1 MLETVESMYM
11 KNLNLFSGNSIPTW
25 FARFIELSIKPELRV
40 AWQNKH
46 LDSKIINNKRRC
58 LSRLLA
64 VYELYDSFPGRFE
77 TALQV
82 ECDKSGLTKANFM
95 DFMVSYKDDLDSFK
109 QNVYNADYNG
119 IRENKKMNFW
129 MNSGTIKVSTI
140 SSFKGWESELVFL
153 IIEPR
158 YLNDTSFNNAFD
170 ELLYTGIT
178 RSRRDLVILNFGNKE
193 YDSFM
198 KSIIE
203 ENK

>member
-1 MLETVESMYM
+1 
-11 KNLNLFSGNSIPTW
+11 
-25 FARFIELSIKPELRV
+25 
-40 AWQNKH
+40 
-46 LDSKIINNKRRC
+46 
-58 LSRLLA
+58 
-64 VYELYDSFPGRFE
+64 
-77 TALQV
+77 
-82 ECDKSGLTKANFM
+82 M

-109 QNVYNADYNG
+109 QSVYNADYNG